1 MRDQAVF
8 SAYETTPEALAS
20 QRKGFVSTGGHS
32 LMDAWAKISTPR
44 KLITYLPRAMAIGF
58 LAPFPWQWFDV
69 RGSTGVMRMFAGLE
83 MLLIYLLLPGLCVG
97 IWRTVA
103 ARRADGFFLVAFVF
117 ATAIPISLVVA
128 NLGTLFRLRLM
139 YLLPLLIVAAS
150 GKPLAVYRMGLA
162 RLRGLWKTSPRL
174 PPVLHEALR

>member
-1 MRDQAVF
+1 M
-8 SAYETTPEALAS
+8 
-20 QRKGFVSTGGHS
+20 G
-32 LMDAWAKISTPR
+32 
-44 KLITYLPRAMAIGF
+44 IGF

-117 ATAIPISLVVA
+117 ATAIPLSLVVA
-128 NLGTLFRLRLM
+128 TLGPLSRLRLVSR
-139 YLLPLLIVAAS
+139 LPLLIVPAS
-150 GKPLAVYRMGLA
+150 GKPLAVYRIGRA
-162 RLRGLWKTSPRL
+162 RRRGLGKTSPRG
-174 PPVLHEALR
+174 PPVRHEAR